1 MAIIKDP
8 EVEPSNYEIEGE
20 PRQQR
25 VMADLHQGCSGA
37 ARDGE
42 RESCKAATAATA
54 TFFALLYDGGGG
66 VGASLDKDRIRCR
79 ILVPG
84 EGEAA
89 GAGEGRGRGGE
100 TGPFLA

>member
-8 EVEPSNYEIEGE
+8 EVEPGNYEIEGE
-20 PRQQR
+20 SRQQR

-37 ARDGE
+37 TARH

-54 TFFALLYDGGGG
+54 TFFALLYDGGGV